1 MIKLDVTTFT
11 TTDANWINCLQP
23 YVDGANYYL
32 SPYNMQ
38 LNVVPQSGP
47 TSLLLSGPMYDPAPD
62 GDVLS
67 MRRGDLRA
75 AAQTLSP
82 GFSGLPVIFCK
93 FAQSDAAKT
102 TYTEDQSANRY
113 FASRLAPQSIQ
124 PPHAVAMSSVSAQSR
139 FDFSKMSSVI
149 FLALGNAASKAS
161 RVIIVPSLFR
171 RHPSSSLTHNWN
183 LGGSMFSLASSRA
196 SRRFRSESFIGA
208 DRVVV
213 ALQASEG
220 GARFRWPRL
229 FSRSSRPT

>member
-1 MIKLDVTTFT
+1 MHADAIQMRIENTAVPALKARGKTRLLTRSQLDGR
-11 TTDANWINCLQP
+11 LRS
-23 YVDGANYYL
+23 YL
-32 SPYNMQ
+32 TASSFPRGGVCGQ
-38 LNVVPQSGP
+38 QRKCALKSRECPLRVSQKS
-47 TSLLLSGPMYDPAPD
+47 SLEESVECPCAPAA
-62 GDVLS
+62 
-67 MRRGDLRA
+67 RHA
-75 AAQTLSP
+75 AGS
-82 GFSGLPVIFCK
+82 
-93 FAQSDAAKT
+93 
-102 TYTEDQSANRY
+102 
-113 FASRLAPQSIQ
+113 SRLAPQSIQ

-171 RHPSSSLTHNWN
+171 RYPSPSLTHNWN
-183 LGGSMFSLASSRA
+183 LGGPMFSLASSRA

-213 ALQASEG
+213 LRASEG